1 MYNTPQAPRK
11 VGRQK
16 VGHGDRFR
24 RHLVKD
30 LFGNALDSSEAR
42 HE

>member
-1 MYNTPQAPRK
+1 MYNTLQALWK
-11 VGRQK
+11 VGRLK
-16 VGHGDRFR
+16 VRHGDRFH

-30 LFGNALDSSEAR
+30 LFGNALDSLEAR